1 MRSVAHFKRAAVA
14 LDGLAEFGAVNCDK
28 AHTLCSKLGI
38 KSFPKFLL
46 FSPRFEWSEEYPKDR
61 LKELGKPKD
70 AMGDDIVEW
79 VRLML
84 PPFVPG
90 HAVMLDATASSGAT
104 ASSEAPPAAEASG
117 GRAALL
123 AWEGVWVLLCVA
135 GHDPARCA
143 ACNDAKPNL
152 LREPPRHRR
161 LTRLLSSKSGRLS
174 FQECQQ
180 NVVADRACVRA
191 VRARG
196 CACCP
201 GGDHRLHRRRDGR
214 RLPRAG

>member
-90 HAVMLDATASSGAT
+90 HAVMLDATASSSAT
-104 ASSEAPPAAEASG
+104 AWSEAEASG

-152 LREPPRHRR
+152 LREPPRYRR
-161 LTRLLSSKSGRLS
+161 LIGCFFRFLPRVPADRCCGQGWRPSCPRPRLRLLPGWGSSIA
-174 FQECQQ
+174 QT
-180 NVVADRACVRA
+180 
-191 VRARG
+191 
-196 CACCP
+196 P
-201 GGDHRLHRRRDGR
+201 
-214 RLPRAG
+214 

>member
-123 AWEGVWVLLCVA
+123 SWEGLWVLLCVA

-152 LREPPRHRR
+152 LREPPRYRR
-161 LTRLLSSKSGRLS
+161 LIGY
-174 FQECQQ
+174 F
-180 NVVADRACVRA
+180 
-191 VRARG
+191 
-196 CACCP
+196 
-201 GGDHRLHRRRDGR
+201 
-214 RLPRAG
+214 LPRVPAECRCGQGLRPSCPRPRLCLLPGWGSSIAQTS

>member
-1 MRSVAHFKRAAVA
+1 MVEFYAPWCSHCMRCVAHFKRAAVA

-84 PPFVPG
+84 PPKRLICVSRYSRSKTSRASRRGKVAKVP
-90 HAVMLDATASSGAT
+90 
-104 ASSEAPPAAEASG
+104 
-117 GRAALL
+117 
-123 AWEGVWVLLCVA
+123 
-135 GHDPARCA
+135 
-143 ACNDAKPNL
+143 
-152 LREPPRHRR
+152 
-161 LTRLLSSKSGRLS
+161 
-174 FQECQQ
+174 
-180 NVVADRACVRA
+180 VRTT
-191 VRARG
+191 
-196 CACCP
+196 
-201 GGDHRLHRRRDGR
+201 
-214 RLPRAG
+214 